1 MEGKAGRE
9 FDERLTSSPSAG
21 RGVDVLLKKA
31 AVDPAFKKLLFEKR
45 GAAAQAIGL
54 KLDAAEAALIEAVP
68 ESQLDAVIARTTVS
82 PKIRPAFLG
91 YAAGVMLA
99 ALSATTA
106 CDGPVATFGSQPDPP
121 PERPDVTEP
130 TPSLDAQRAAA
141 IGEDGPDMDRETE
154 R

>member
-9 FDERLTSSPSAG
+9 FDERLTARPSAR

-68 ESQLDAVIARTTVS
+68 ESQLDAVIARTAVS

-91 YAAGVMLA
+91 CAAGVMLA
-99 ALSATTA
+99 ALGATTA
-106 CDGPVATFGSQPDPP
+106 CDGLTDATFGNRPDPP
-121 PERPDVTEP
+121 PPTGTAEP
-130 TPSLDAQRAAA
+130 AASRDARGAKAVGGDPRE
-141 IGEDGPDMDRETE
+141 IDREVD